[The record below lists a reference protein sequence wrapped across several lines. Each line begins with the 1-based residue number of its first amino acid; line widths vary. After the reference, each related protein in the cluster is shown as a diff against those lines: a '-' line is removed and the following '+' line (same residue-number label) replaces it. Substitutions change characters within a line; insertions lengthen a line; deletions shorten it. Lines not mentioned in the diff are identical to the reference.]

1 MPCAACRTRRR
12 TRQVTRQRPPSSIA
26 VARLAGVSQSAVSRT
41 FTPGG
46 IVSPATRA
54 RVLAAAEALGYRPN
68 LLSRSLTTGRSGIVA
83 VAVGGL
89 SNPFHAMALESFASG
104 LQRMGRQ
111 VMLVVVADEWAL
123 GSAVELLSG
132 YQVDAVLSSLSVNA
146 ADVADALTRFAV
158 PIVTMNSSVTTRF
171 VRTVA
176 ADDHGAG
183 IAVAKHLHA
192 QGARRFGYIAGRAG
206 TLAQERREAGFR
218 QGLAELGIT
227 QCARAQGDHHHGGG
241 CAAVRAMYG
250 AARKTGSATG
260 LDGLFCLND
269 LTAMGAIDTLRD
281 AFGLRCPEDV
291 LVAGY
296 DNVAASAWPPYRL
309 TTVDVGLDR
318 IAEQAFA
325 LMEAAEGEP
334 SEVLVTPQLVLR
346 ASTRR

>member
-1 MPCAACRTRRR
+1 MDALRCVHSLGGK
-12 TRQVTRQRPPSSIA
+12 RQVTRKRPPSSIA

-46 IVSPATRA
+46 IVAPATRA
-54 RVLAAAEALGYRPN
+54 KVLAAAEALGYRPN

-89 SNPFHAMALESFASG
+89 ANPFHAMALESFAAG
-104 LQRMGRQ
+104 LQRTGRQ

-132 YQVDAVLSSLSVNA
+132 YQVDAVLTSLSVNA
-146 ADVADALTRFAV
+146 SDVAEALARFAV
-158 PIVTMNSSVTTRF
+158 PIVTMNSAVTNRW

-183 IAVAKHLHA
+183 IAIAKHLHA
-192 QGARRFGYIAGRAG
+192 QGARRFGYIAGRSG

-218 QGLAELGIT
+218 QGLAELGIAE
-227 QCARAQGDHHHGGG
+227 CARAQGDHHHGGG
-241 CAAVRAMYG
+241 TVAVRALYASG
-250 AARKTGSATG
+250 TGP
-260 LDGLFCLND
+260 DGLFCLND
-269 LTAMGAIDTLRD
+269 LTAMGAIDALREE
-281 AFGLRCPEDV
+281 FGLRCPEDV

-318 IAEQAFA
+318 IAARAFA
-325 LMEAAEGEP
+325 LMEAEEAEP
-334 SEVLVTPQLVLR
+334 SEVLVRPRLVTR
-346 ASTRR
+346 ASTRC